1 VHIQADP
8 DGVSEQHISGTVL
21 LFDSILTA
29 VTFNAS
35 VQFLSTRKCVWLGQG
50 VNIAYTQHGIW

>member
-1 VHIQADP
+1 
-8 DGVSEQHISGTVL
+8 
-21 LFDSILTA
+21 LTA